1 MAMRAVYVLLVWL
14 IAAAIVTATRGMLPL
29 QIAVILAA
37 GLGYTRFTA
46 RNASVQH
53 GLGVGVIWATL
64 CIVAEIGLNVPLL
77 GGPGAHQAFRNLL
90 LLTWIAA
97 PALMA
102 RRRHEVTTG
111 A

>member
-1 MAMRAVYVLLVWL
+1 MRAIYVLSIWLV
-14 IAAAIVTATRGMLPL
+14 AAAIVTATRGMLPL

-64 CIVAEIGLNVPLL
+64 CIVPEMGLTVPLL
-77 GGPGAHQAFRNLL
+77 AAPRPHQAFRHLL
-90 LLTWIAA
+90 LPTCT
-97 PALMA
+97 PPPPPF
-102 RRRHEVTTG
+102 
-111 A
+111 